1 MKNVVLVI
9 TGSVSARLFFK
20 LQTALEKNFNVKV
33 LFTES
38 ACALLKEE
46 LLSFFGCK
54 NENEIQSPHAK
65 KLFGKGVLSDDKYPC
80 FSLDKSGIVGE
91 VETYQC
97 SGQVPHVELV
107 NWADKLV
114 VSPCSAN
121 TLNKMANGIA
131 DGFVMSFL
139 TAFIGTDK
147 PMYVAPAMNT
157 NMYRNFATQKSIKL
171 LRENRGAIFISPT
184 VKKLECGDFGI
195 GALADVDT
203 ISNIVGGSVW
213 RSPILR
219 NDLNRIEKDCSLY
232 DYLPTFNEPGSFG
245 FKRTFEIHNG
255 LDVYCRD
262 ESNVFAVEDG
272 GVIKIEQ
279 FTGKDVESPWWEET
293 WAIYVKGQ
301 SGVVCYGEMNKQFNF
316 VVGDGVRAGDS
327 LGCIRHVLPESKIR
341 RDIRNHNNAMLHI
354 QLFSEYF
361 TEDIPFEVKSGVKNT
376 LLDPTPYMQNASF

>member
-1 MKNVVLVI
+1 M
-9 TGSVSARLFFK
+9 
-20 LQTALEKNFNVKV
+20 

-38 ACALLKEE
+38 ARILLNEE
-46 LLSFFGCK
+46 LLSFFGWK

-65 KLFGKGVLSDDKYPC
+65 KLFGKGVLNDDKYPC
-80 FSLDKSGIVGE
+80 FSLEKSGIVSE
-91 VETYQC
+91 VENYQR
-97 SGQVPHVELV
+97 SGKVPHIELV
-107 NWADKLV
+107 NWADKMV

-121 TLNKMANGIA
+121 TLNKMANGIS

-195 GALADVDT
+195 GALADVGT
-203 ISNIVGGSVW
+203 ISHIVGGSVW
-213 RSPILR
+213 HSPILR
-219 NDLNRIEKDCSLY
+219 NDLNCAANDCSLY
-232 DYLPTFNEPGSFG
+232 DYLPTFSEPGSFG

-262 ESNVFAVEDG
+262 GSNVFAVEDG
-272 GVIKIEQ
+272 EVIKITQ
-279 FTGKDVESPWWEET
+279 FTGKDVGSPWWEET

-316 VVGDGVRAGDS
+316 VVGDGVRVGDS
-327 LGCIRHVLPESKIR
+327 LGCIHHVLPESKIR

-376 LLDPTPYMQNASF
+376 LLDPTPYMQNASFENN